1 MQTEDDESEKESE
14 QESTKHS
21 LETQNNRLDRSTE
34 PDSETFET
42 TNEDA
47 TLTDMSMEILK
58 QKEFIEKLQKL
69 SNLKRKSDEF
79 VSKSYYSDLMN
90 TGKRIKMREK
100 YNKPNNF
107 LLQSSNFEDVNRKDF
122 YDEGPLDISSPLKQ
136 QINMNK
142 EINDKC
148 KEQTSNALE
157 LKTECD
163 DMDIIV
169 TDPAVCTTPKS
180 FDGSRDLK
188 RDLPMPVGY
197 QSPQDSKY
205 LRLSAASTLYL
216 GVCASYFCK
225 QLSTSAHILIV
236 V

>member
-14 QESTKHS
+14 QESAKHS
-21 LETQNNRLDRSTE
+21 LDTQINRLDRSTE
-34 PDSETFET
+34 LDSETFDT
-42 TNEDA
+42 TNED
-47 TLTDMSMEILK
+47 TTVTDMSMELLK

-79 VSKSYYSDLMN
+79 VSKSYYADLMSSE
-90 TGKRIKMREK
+90 KRTKLREK

-107 LLQSSNFEDVNRKDF
+107 LLQTSNFENINRKDF
-122 YDEGPLDISSPLKQ
+122 YDEGPLDISSPHKQ
-136 QINMNK
+136 QMNTIK
-142 EINDKC
+142 EINDKS
-148 KEQTSNALE
+148 KDQTSNTLE

-188 RDLPMPVGY
+188 KDLPMPLGY

-205 LRLSAASTLYL
+205 LSLPATY
-216 GVCASYFCK
+216 
-225 QLSTSAHILIV
+225 TPI
-236 V
+236 

>member
-14 QESTKHS
+14 QESTKLS

-47 TLTDMSMEILK
+47 HITDMNMELLK

-90 TGKRIKMREK
+90 TGKRIKIREK
-100 YNKPNNF
+100 YSKPNNF
-107 LLQSSNFEDVNRKDF
+107 LLQSSNFENVNRNDF

-136 QINMNK
+136 QTNMNK

-148 KEQTSNALE
+148 KDQTSNALD
-157 LKTECD
+157 LKTECY

-188 RDLPMPVGY
+188 KDLQIPLGY

-205 LRLSAASTLYL
+205 LRLFGASTPYL
-216 GVCASYFCK
+216 GVCVFSTYHKQFFYF
-225 QLSTSAHILIV
+225 L
-236 V
+236 

>member
-14 QESTKHS
+14 QELAKHS
-21 LETQNNRLDRSTE
+21 LDTQNNRHDRSTE
-34 PDSETFET
+34 PDSEAFDTV
-42 TNEDA
+42 NED
-47 TLTDMSMEILK
+47 TTITDMSMELLK

-69 SNLKRKSDEF
+69 SNLKRKSDEL

-90 TGKRIKMREK
+90 TEKRAKMREK
-100 YNKPNNF
+100 YSKPNNF
-107 LLQSSNFEDVNRKDF
+107 LLQTSNFENINRKEF
-122 YDEGPLDISSPLKQ
+122 YDEGPIDVSSPLKQ
-136 QINMNK
+136 QLNTNK

-148 KEQTSNALE
+148 KDQTSNALE

-188 RDLPMPVGY
+188 KDLPMPLGY

-205 LRLSAASTLYL
+205 LRLSAASYTLFRNLCVTYN
-216 GVCASYFCK
+216 
-225 QLSTSAHILIV
+225 
-236 V
+236 